1 MHINRKKIFRWAK
14 GIIVLYCLIGIALYY
29 LQDKFLFHPEKLTA
43 AHEFNFKTKFREL
56 NIAFTKTDTMNLVKF
71 LPQDSLRRGIVL
83 YFHGNKQN
91 IERYAKFADHF
102 IKHGYEV
109 WMEDYP
115 GYGKSTGLITEDKLY
130 DQALQLGKMALKVC
144 GPDSIII
151 YGKSFGTG
159 IAAYTATTFKPGQL
173 ILETP
178 YYSIPD
184 LFSSFAFIYP
194 ASAMSSYKIP
204 TYKFLQDVE
213 APVAIFQGT
222 NDGITRFSRAEKLK
236 KYFKLGDRFITIN
249 KGTHHNLASFKEY
262 HTALDSMLLK

>member
-1 MHINRKKIFRWAK
+1 
-14 GIIVLYCLIGIALYY
+14 
-29 LQDKFLFHPEKLTA
+29 
-43 AHEFNFKTKFREL
+43 
-56 NIAFTKTDTMNLVKF
+56 MNLVKF
-71 LPQDSLRRGIVL
+71 LPEDSFRRGVVL

-91 IERYAKFADHF
+91 IERYAKFANQF
-102 IKHGYEV
+102 TKHGYEV

-115 GYGKSTGLITEDKLY
+115 GYGKSTGQITEGKLY

-159 IAAYTATTFKPGQL
+159 IAAYTATTFMPRQL

-194 ASAMSSYKIP
+194 AAAMSTYKIP

-222 NDGITRFSRAEKLK
+222 HDGLTRYRRAQKLK
-236 KYFKLGDRFITIN
+236 KYFKPGDSFVTIN

-262 HTALDSMLLK
+262 HKALDSILLK

>member
-1 MHINRKKIFRWAK
+1 
-14 GIIVLYCLIGIALYY
+14 
-29 LQDKFLFHPEKLTA
+29 
-43 AHEFNFKTKFREL
+43 
-56 NIAFTKTDTMNLVKF
+56 MNLLKF
-71 LPQDSLRRGIVL
+71 LPQDSIRRGIVL

-102 IKHGYEV
+102 TKYGYEV

-115 GYGKSTGLITEDKLY
+115 GYGKSTGQITEDKLY

-144 GPDSIII
+144 GADSIIV

-159 IAAYTATTFKPGQL
+159 IAAYTATTFKPKQL

-184 LFSSFAFIYP
+184 LFNSFAPIYP
-194 ASAMSSYKIP
+194 TAYMSKYKIP

-213 APVAIFQGT
+213 APVTVFQGT
-222 NDGITRFSRAEKLK
+222 NDGITRYSRAKKLK
-236 KYFKLGDRFITIN
+236 KYFKPGDSFFSIDG
-249 KGTHHNLASFKEY
+249 GTHHNLATFKAY
-262 HTALDSMLLK
+262 QTVLDSLLSK